1 LITGR
6 AALERWVI
14 PPPCSSR
21 RGSDPPEESA
31 QAASV
36 SITACS
42 QRQVILGRRPGRAE
56 AGPRFR
62 WRVVK
67 VTNPLETVAP
77 HKIRMGGRGQP
88 DSDTT
93 WTQRTLHRARTR
105 YAAAP
110 EATTIR
116 HPTKIRGSR
125 SGTYPCRLYVAST
138 PLYTQKRGSIKARG
152 PERFP
157 RTRWNVESV
166 VDVYRVF
173 RLRKGESS

>member
-1 LITGR
+1 MITGR

-56 AGPRFR
+56 GRPWYR

-67 VTNPLETVAP
+67 VIYPLETVAP

-116 HPTKIRGSR
+116 HPTKIRGGC
-125 SGTYPCRLYVAST
+125 SGTHPCRLYAAST
-138 PLYTQKRGSIKARG
+138 PLYTKKAGSIQS
-152 PERFP
+152 P
-157 RTRWNVESV
+157 RPQNVFQEPGGMLDRSWMCIE
-166 VDVYRVF
+166 F
-173 RLRKGESS
+173 FG

>member
-1 LITGR
+1 M
-6 AALERWVI
+6 ERWVI

-56 AGPRFR
+56 GRRGYR

-67 VTNPLETVAP
+67 VTIHWRQWLHTRSEWAAE
-77 HKIRMGGRGQP
+77 GQP

-93 WTQRTLHRARTR
+93 WTQRTLRRPTGTR
-105 YAAAP
+105 HATVP
-110 EATTIR
+110 EATSIR
-116 HPTKIRGSR
+116 HPTRIRGSR

>member
-1 LITGR
+1 MITGR

-36 SITACS
+36 STTTCS
-42 QRQVILGRRPGRAE
+42 QRQVILGHRPGWAE
-56 AGPRFR
+56 CGPWYR

-105 YAAAP
+105 YAAVP

-116 HPTKIRGSR
+116 QNQGGC
-125 SGTYPCRLYVAST
+125 SGTHPCRLYAAST
-138 PLYTQKRGSIKARG
+138 PLYTKKAGSIKARG

-166 VDVYRVF
+166 VDMYRVF